1 MYSSTRYWL
10 HFRLLGIRMAD
21 PPVDRVKRSSVEL
34 WIGGTAVVVLGVL
47 CLLVLRPFVSAALW
61 AVILCFTTWPLFL
74 RLEALLGGRR
84 TLSALIATVLLTA
97 IIVVPVVILGAT
109 LTDNVS
115 SLIKAGQ
122 KLILEGPPS
131 PPDWVASI
139 PLIGSH
145 IADYW
150 NYLNESSSIRLQE
163 LARLLP
169 AAKTIV
175 VWCGR
180 AIAAGIFQI
189 SLSLLIAFF
198 FYRDGHAAAN
208 QLRTALHQIAGEAA
222 DRLFELAGAT
232 IRAVVY
238 GVLGTAL
245 LQGVVAALGFAI
257 AGVPGSVSLGFVTF
271 VMSFLPG
278 GPLIVAAPA
287 AFWLYREGS
296 MAWAVF
302 MIAWGLMVGMLDNVV
317 KPLLISR
324 GGSTPMILVMLGV
337 LGGALAFGVIGM
349 FLGPT
354 LVALGYSLFEQWAES
369 AGGVRQS

>member
-1 MYSSTRYWL
+1 
-10 HFRLLGIRMAD
+10 
-21 PPVDRVKRSSVEL
+21 
-34 WIGGTAVVVLGVL
+34 VLGVL
-47 CLLVLRPFVSAALW
+47 CLLVLRPFISAALW

-74 RLEALLGGRR
+74 RLELLLGGRR
-84 TLSALIATVLLTA
+84 TLSALIATALLTA

-169 AAKTIV
+169 AAKTILL
-175 VWCGR
+175 WCGS

-208 QLRTALHQIAGEAA
+208 QLRTALNQIAGEAG
-222 DRLFELAGAT
+222 DRLLELAGVT

-245 LQGVVAALGFAI
+245 LQGVVAAIGFAI

-296 MAWAVF
+296 TAWPVF

>member
-1 MYSSTRYWL
+1 
-10 HFRLLGIRMAD
+10 MAD
-21 PPVDRVKRSSVEL
+21 RSGDRGKRNPIEL
-34 WIGGTAVVVLGVL
+34 WIGGTAVVALGL
-47 CLLVLRPFVSAALW
+47 MCLLVLRPFISAALW

-74 RLEALLGGRR
+74 RLELLLGGRR
-84 TLSALIATVLLTA
+84 TLSALIATMLLAA

-109 LTDNVS
+109 LADNVS
-115 SLIKAGQ
+115 SLIAAGQ
-122 KLILEGPPS
+122 KLILQGPPS
-131 PPDWVASI
+131 PPDWVASL

-150 NYLNESSSIRLQE
+150 NYLNESSAVRLQE

-175 VWCGR
+175 LWGGR
-180 AIAAGIFQI
+180 ALLAGIFQI
-189 SLSLLIAFF
+189 GLSLLIAFF
-198 FYRDGHAAAN
+198 FYQDGHAAAS
-208 QLRTALHQIAGEAA
+208 QLHAALHRIAGERG
-222 DRLFELAGAT
+222 DRLLELAGAT

-245 LQGVVAALGFAI
+245 LQGVVAAIGFAI

-271 VMSFLPG
+271 VLSFLPG

-287 AFWLYREGS
+287 AFWLYRQGS
-296 MAWAVF
+296 TAWAVF
-302 MIAWGLMVGMLDNVV
+302 MLAWGLMVGMLDNVV

-354 LVALGYSLFEQWAES
+354 LVALGYSLFEQWAVS
-369 AGGVRQS
+369 AAGAERT